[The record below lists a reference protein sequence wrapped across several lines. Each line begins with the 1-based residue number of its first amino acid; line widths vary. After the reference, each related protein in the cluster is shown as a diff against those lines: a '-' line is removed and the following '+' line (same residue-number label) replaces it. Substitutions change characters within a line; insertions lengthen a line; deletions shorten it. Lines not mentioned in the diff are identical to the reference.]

1 MTGRSDGLLT
11 WTPRVLGVLVCAFL
25 SLFAL
30 DAFSG
35 GKSLVEALPDF
46 LIHIAPMALLPAAT
60 AREPSTVPV
69 HLRPLPQSP
78 QLW

>member
-1 MTGRSDGLLT
+1 MTKRSDGLLI

-35 GKSLVEALPDF
+35 GRSFAEALPDF
-46 LIHIAPMALLPAAT
+46 LIHASLP
-60 AREPSTVPV
+60 RSKGPIV
-69 HLRPLPQSP
+69 
-78 QLW
+78 